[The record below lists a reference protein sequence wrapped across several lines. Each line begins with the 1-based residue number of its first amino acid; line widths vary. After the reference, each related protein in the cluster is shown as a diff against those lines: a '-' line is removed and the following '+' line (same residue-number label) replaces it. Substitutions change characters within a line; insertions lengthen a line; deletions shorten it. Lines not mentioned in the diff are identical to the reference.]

1 MSALTVAPFEGTPA
15 EWDAFA
21 RAHPASTHC
30 HLWGWRRVV
39 EAAYGHDCPYLA
51 ARGADGA
58 LAGILPLVDVRTLAL
73 GRFLVSMPFLNYGG
87 PLGTPEA
94 EHALVERA
102 AALARERRAKL
113 LELRCAGEVGGGLPA
128 SHDKITVVLDLAEGG
143 PDAVW
148 KGFSSKL
155 RSQVRK
161 PEKEGVTMAFG
172 ADQVEPFFRVFAR
185 HMRDLGTP
193 THPLSFFAAVAAELG
208 EAAWFGCAYRGGE
221 PVAGGCA
228 VRMGDSVELVWAS
241 ALREHAAAAPN
252 MLLYWEFIRRAVEE
266 GAARFDFGR
275 CTPGSSTHRFKRQ
288 WGARD
293 LPLWWYRDQRA
304 ADAATPSP
312 DRGAFALATRVW
324 KRVPVPLATLLGPRI
339 RGAIPQ

>member
-1 MSALTVAPFEGTPA
+1 MSAVKVAPFEGTPA

-21 RAHPASTHC
+21 RAHPAATHC

-87 PLGTPEA
+87 PLGTAGA
-94 EHALVERA
+94 ECALVESA
-102 AALARERRAKL
+102 ASMARERRAKL

-128 SHDKITVVLDLAEGG
+128 SHDKITVVLDIAGG
-143 PDAVW
+143 GADAVW

-193 THPLSFFAAVAAELG
+193 THPLSFFAAVAAEMG
-208 EAAWFGCAYRGGE
+208 EAAWFGCAYRGGQ

-241 ALREHAAAAPN
+241 ALR
-252 MLLYWEFIRRAVEE
+252 
-266 GAARFDFGR
+266 
-275 CTPGSSTHRFKRQ
+275 
-288 WGARD
+288 
-293 LPLWWYRDQRA
+293 
-304 ADAATPSP
+304 
-312 DRGAFALATRVW
+312 
-324 KRVPVPLATLLGPRI
+324 
-339 RGAIPQ
+339 